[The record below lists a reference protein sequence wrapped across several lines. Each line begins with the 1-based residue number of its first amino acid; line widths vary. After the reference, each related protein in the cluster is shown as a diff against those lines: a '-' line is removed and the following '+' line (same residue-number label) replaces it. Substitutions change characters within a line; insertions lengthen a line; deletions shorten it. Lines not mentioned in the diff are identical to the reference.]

1 MPFGR
6 PSGVARAT
14 LRRPFRHHTGKVG
27 KPKNLCNE
35 IGSRRTVHWQ
45 LRPTQENAMK
55 LQTPLRASGAMALA
69 LGFGLVGLGVAANPS
84 RFPPPSPQHA
94 LFVETDAT
102 NGNSV

>member
-27 KPKNLCNE
+27 KPKNPCNE

-45 LRPTQENAMK
+45 LRPTQENAMN

-69 LGFGLVGLGVAANPS
+69 LGLGLVGLGGVASASPF
-84 RFPPPSPQHA
+84 RPPSPQQA
-94 LFVETDAT
+94 LFVETA
-102 NGNSV
+102 